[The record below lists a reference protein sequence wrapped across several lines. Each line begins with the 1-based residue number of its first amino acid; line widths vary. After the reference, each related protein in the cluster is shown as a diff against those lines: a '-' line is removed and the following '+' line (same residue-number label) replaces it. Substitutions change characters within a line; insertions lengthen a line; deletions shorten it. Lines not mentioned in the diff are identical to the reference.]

1 MPDADLS
8 SPMQRARWTSGNS
21 QSADIAE
28 RRSQFFCRIRETL
41 FKTSSSVMSGDADHR
56 RKKQGIKTFHPS
68 DPVSNGSRGPTSQI
82 PGLSHNVEAGPE
94 ERTRGRRVG
103 IFETD
108 SDYVKLAKQGGAK
121 GLLWHEES
129 NVATKAGGQ
138 YKPPDWFS
146 AELGSKENECF
157 TQRTSAVIMTPEEAK
172 KNVTEGTLQPVNAP
186 FGGDNKS
193 AWERENDITSPDEE
207 QFSEV
212 NQEMDKM
219 TLMSDDD
226 HQVNKFKKTS
236 FEKKRTPVSMSKLL
250 SFGYAE
256 DEKKS
261 PIGDDDDEYSVTS
274 DPRDPTPAEENTG
287 PGEAE

>member
-1 MPDADLS
+1 
-8 SPMQRARWTSGNS
+8 
-21 QSADIAE
+21 
-28 RRSQFFCRIRETL
+28 
-41 FKTSSSVMSGDADHR
+41 MSGDADHR
-56 RKKQGIKTFHPS
+56 RKKQGIKTFQLG

-108 SDYVKLAKQGGAK
+108 SDYVKLAKQGGQK
-121 GLLWHEES
+121 GLLWHDEPS
-129 NVATKAGGQ
+129 VATKAGGQ
-138 YKPPDWFS
+138 YKPPDWFA
-146 AELGSKENECF
+146 AELDSKENECL
-157 TQRTSAVIMTPEEAK
+157 TQRTSAVIMTPEETK
-172 KNVTEGTLQPVNAP
+172 KILTEGTFQPITAP

-193 AWERENDITSPDEE
+193 AWERENDIKSPDQEKI
-207 QFSEV
+207 SEV

-219 TLMSDDD
+219 TLTSDDV

-236 FEKKRTPVSMSKLL
+236 FEKKPTPVSMSKLL

-261 PIGDDDDEYSVTS
+261 PNGDDDDESSVTS
-274 DPRDPTPAEENTG
+274 DPRDPTLAEESTG